1 MGAGMLS
8 TRRQGRPKLTIT
20 FGAMQLRMRANTT
33 FRRDKMAKIAKKIV
47 GQDMVTF
54 AFADGKEQVCKL
66 KDLPPGM
73 LERMAL
79 HGIAQKVGDS
89 YSGVDTVSEGR
100 KVASETWKNLML
112 GNFNAR
118 VSGSGS
124 VLVEALARL
133 KKVSIEEIQDA
144 LEGLDDEARKALEA
158 KPQVRAMV
166 GIIRGERAQA
176 KLSILGEATD
186 DLNF

>member
-1 MGAGMLS
+1 
-8 TRRQGRPKLTIT
+8 
-20 FGAMQLRMRANTT
+20 
-33 FRRDKMAKIAKKIV
+33 MAKIAKKVI
-47 GQDMVTF
+47 GQDAVTF
-54 AFADGKEQVCKL
+54 AFADGKEILCKL
-66 KDLPPGM
+66 GDLPPGM

-89 YSGVDTVSEGR
+89 YSGVETVTEGR
-100 KVASETWKNLML
+100 KVAIETWKNLML

-118 VSGSGS
+118 VSGAGS

-133 KKVSIEEIQDA
+133 KKVSIEEIREA
-144 LEGLDDEARKALEA
+144 LDGLDDDARKAIEA

-176 KLSILGEATD
+176 KLSGLGETE
-186 DLNF
+186 DLDF